1 MIEIIPNFIEIY
13 LEINIYHHSIYFF
26 RNLDIRDAILQ
37 LLNVIRDGNKRLAQ
51 HSDDDKDMS
60 DKVSV
65 FRLHLEIIYI
75 S

>member
-1 MIEIIPNFIEIY
+1 MKLY
-13 LEINIYHHSIYFF
+13 LFHINIFRNQYISSYKYVFFF

-65 FRLHLEIIYI
+65 FRLHLEIIHI
-75 S
+75 L

>member
-1 MIEIIPNFIEIY
+1 MYI
-13 LEINIYHHSIYFF
+13 FF

-65 FRLHLEIIYI
+65 FRLQLEKI
-75 S
+75 